1 MCTVPKIKYLPTY
14 LSSQIVTE
22 TQQPNLIGL
31 QRHGISHSVTLPN
44 AIPSLELDEFLPSTT
59 VHI

>member
-22 TQQPNLIGL
+22 TQPNLIGL
-31 QRHGISHSVTLPN
+31 QRPGISHSVTLPN